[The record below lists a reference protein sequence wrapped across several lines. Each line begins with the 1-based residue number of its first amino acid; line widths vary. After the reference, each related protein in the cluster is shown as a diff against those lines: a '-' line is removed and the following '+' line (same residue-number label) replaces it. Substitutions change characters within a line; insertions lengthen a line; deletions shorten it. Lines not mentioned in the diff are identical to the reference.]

1 MPWFLVSCLALLI
14 PASLAAQ
21 PVKVPEEPW
30 QLTRDI
36 EIVSQWPQ
44 RDRLHDDR
52 ITADLYRPRT
62 EGRIP
67 AAVVINSSGGITAHT
82 ELYYARVLARHGIAA
97 LVVDSFRPR
106 GVRRTGDDQNRVAQ
120 TQSNADAIA
129 GFRWLAGQSWVDPSR
144 IIVLGMS
151 RGGEAAYSA
160 ALEVLRRHYEA
171 SDIRFA
177 AHVSISP
184 GGCNLQQRD
193 ARTTGAPMF
202 FMLGELDDGTPALP
216 CVEYIERMRT
226 AGNANIRWAVYPGVY
241 HAYEWTGELAS
252 RLTIG
257 PPGRVPGA
265 SGATRGAAFTTDPLG
280 NARRRATRRTFCSA
294 RVFRPATRSV
304 ATNA

>member
-21 PVKVPEEPW
+21 PVKVPEDPW

-36 EIVSQWPQ
+36 EIVSRWPQ

-82 ELYYARVLARHGIAA
+82 ELYYARVLARYGIAA

-120 TQSNADAIA
+120 TRSNADAIA

-193 ARTTGAPMF
+193 AQTTGAPMF

-226 AGNANIRWAVYPGVY
+226 AGNANIRWAVYPGVTTLMNGR
-241 HAYEWTGELAS
+241 EELAS
-252 RLTIG
+252 RLMIG
-257 PPGRVPGA
+257 PPARVPDA
-265 SGATRGAAFTTDPLG
+265 SGATSGAAFTTDPLG
-280 NARRRATRRTFCSA
+280 KPRRRATRRTFCSA